1 MGSINKEISNSDQ
14 HPENLPQVVGDMVTV
29 IRPQLV
35 DEFLQ
40 KIYKMPAQIR
50 NIRAIKQFYETYQ
63 QNEKL
68 PSLVAELSWAHNQRI
83 MCLKA
88 AGIFKD
94 SYVFKFLNLPIP
106 YQEKE
111 LNEFYELLEGTEVE

>member
-1 MGSINKEISNSDQ
+1 MGRINKEISNSDQ
-14 HPENLPQVVGDMVTV
+14 LPEKFSQVVGDMVTV
-29 IRPQLV
+29 IRPQPV
-35 DEFLQ
+35 DEFFQ
-40 KIYKMPAQIR
+40 RIYKVPAQIQ
-50 NIRAIKQFYETYQ
+50 NIWAKKQFYETYQ

-68 PSLVAELSWAHNQRI
+68 PSLMAELSWTHNRRI
-83 MCLKA
+83 MSLKT

-111 LNEFYELLEGTEVE
+111 LNEFYELLEGKGVE